1 MDLLHAVA
9 IRAIRA
15 IRELHEISRVN
26 GQMHIVSLL
35 FEEIGYCVALIY
47 HSTWLGQLNTSQKN
61 LLNI

>member
-1 MDLLHAVA
+1 MDLLHAIA

-26 GQMHIVSLL
+26 GQVNIVSLL

-47 HSTWLGQLNTSQKN
+47 HSTWLGQLNTSQKK